1 VRRRDQR
8 RAAVFAVYQHD
19 LTGSP
24 IEELLEPGASRFTQA
39 LAVAASERS
48 ELLDQ
53 VIDRHAHGWAVDRL
67 APLDRAI
74 LRVAILE
81 MTDPSASGDGTPIP
95 PEGAVDEAV
104 ETAKHFCSTDAP
116 GFVNGILGAV
126 LKEGGPDER

>member
-19 LTGSP
+19 LTGTP
-24 IEELLEPGASRFTQA
+24 VADLLEPGASRFTQA
-39 LAVAASERS
+39 LATAAAERS
-48 ELLDQ
+48 GALDE
-53 VIDRHAHGWAVDRL
+53 VIDRHAHGWDVGRL

-95 PEGAVDEAV
+95 VEGAVDEAV
-104 ETAKHFCSTDAP
+104 ETAKQFCSTDSP

-126 LKEGGPDER
+126 IKELGAK